1 MDDSQIVNRVLNGEI
16 ELFSAIVERYHLKVY
31 SLCMGFV
38 HHQEDAEDITQ
49 DIFASVYTS
58 LVSFKGNSQFS
69 TWLYRIAVNTTYS
82 FLRQKRR
89 RETVLFFG
97 MFNVAEK
104 EHIHSML
111 QSDEPDHI
119 LNKKQTQKYIYKEI
133 DSLPDN
139 QRKAF
144 ILSKYDDLPQREIAA
159 IMEISE
165 EAVES
170 LLQRAKRNLQKKLKK
185 FYDFEFKATEF
196 IPPSY

>member
-1 MDDSQIVNRVLNGEI
+1 MDDSQIVNKVLDGEI
-16 ELFSAIVERYHLKVY
+16 ELFSVIVERYHLKVY

-38 HHQEDAEDITQ
+38 HHPEDAEDITQ
-49 DIFASVYTS
+49 DIFASVFTS
-58 LVSFKGNSQFS
+58 LVSFKGNSLFS

-89 RETVLFFG
+89 RETVFFFG
-97 MFNVAEK
+97 LFNIVE
-104 EHIHSML
+104 EYYRHSIS

-119 LNKKQTQKYIYKEI
+119 LNKKQIHKIIFVAI

-144 ILSKYDDLPQREIAA
+144 VLSKYDDLPQREIAS
-159 IMEISE
+159 IMEITE

-170 LLQRAKRNLQKKLKK
+170 LLQRAKRNLQKKLKN
-185 FYDFEFKATEF
+185 FYDFEIKATEF
-196 IPPSY
+196 TPKSY

>member
-1 MDDSQIVNRVLNGEI
+1 
-16 ELFSAIVERYHLKVY
+16 
-31 SLCMGFV
+31 MGFV

-69 TWLYRIAVNTTYS
+69 TWLYRIAVNTTCT

-89 RETVLFFG
+89 RESVMFFG
-97 MFNVAEK
+97 MFNVAEVK
-104 EHIHSML
+104 YKHSIS

-119 LNKKQTQKYIYKEI
+119 LNKKQTQKCIFKEI
-133 DSLPDN
+133 DSLPEN

-185 FYDFEFKATEF
+185 FYEFEIKATEF
-196 IPPSY
+196 IPPSD

>member
-1 MDDSQIVNRVLNGEI
+1 MDDSQIVNKVLDGEI
-16 ELFSAIVERYHLKVY
+16 ELFSVIVERYHLKVY

-49 DIFASVYTS
+49 DIFASVFTS
-58 LVSFKGNSQFS
+58 LFSFKGNSQFS

-89 RETVLFFG
+89 RETVFFFG
-97 MFNVAEK
+97 LFNVVE
-104 EHIHSML
+104 EEYRHSIS
-111 QSDEPDHI
+111 QSDEPDDI
-119 LNKKQTQKYIYKEI
+119 LNKKQIYKIIFKAI

-144 ILSKYDDLPQREIAA
+144 VLSKYDDLPQREIAS

-170 LLQRAKRNLQKKLKK
+170 LLQRAKRNLQKKLKN
-185 FYDFEFKATEF
+185 FYDFEIKATEF
-196 IPPSY
+196 TPKSY